1 MPCLDSLD
9 IVDVLPSLLPQMAAD
24 FRHKEIEHGMRH
36 DRGYR
41 PPQSAAA
48 LIDTVV
54 MTGLRE

>member
-1 MPCLDSLD
+1 LDSLD